1 MKNVNKCILPS
12 IRVKDLITEEASEL
26 KIKILEEGK
35 GLKNVIR
42 SVYAEKA
49 GLALSGFAEAIHPG
63 SIQILGKS
71 EITFINQ
78 KSKEEKMKI
87 IREVCS
93 QNIPCFILAGVV
105 RAPQVLLQEARSN
118 HIPILKSPLKS
129 SVISEK
135 LTRFLEDKLAPR
147 FSFHGVLLDVYGLGI
162 LLLGES
168 GVGKSEC
175 ALDLIVRGHR
185 LISDDIVE
193 IRRKGSFL
201 IGQGGDL
208 ARFHMEL
215 RGLGIINVYDLF
227 GVAAVRFEK
236 VVEYV
241 IQLDRWKEG
250 KEYDR
255 LGIEDHTYEILGIK
269 LPYTIMPVAPGRNIS
284 VLIEVAARNYLL
296 KKRGIHPAKEL
307 EKKLMGQLRKR
318 GTLTEEGQ

>member
-1 MKNVNKCILPS
+1 MKNADKCILPS
-12 IRVKDLITEEASEL
+12 IQVKDLITEEASEL
-26 KIKILEEGK
+26 KVKILEEGK

-42 SVYAEKA
+42 SVYAEKP

-71 EITFINQ
+71 EISFINQ
-78 KSKEEKMKI
+78 KSKEERIKI

-93 QNIPCFILAGVV
+93 QNIPCFILAGGV
-105 RAPQVLLQEARSN
+105 RPPQVLLHEAKSS
-118 HIPILKSPLKS
+118 HIPVLKS
-129 SVISEK
+129 SLRSSVIAEK

-147 FSFHGVLLDVYGLGI
+147 FSIHGVLLDVYGLGI

-193 IRRKGSFL
+193 IRRKGVFL
-201 IGQGGDL
+201 VGQGAEM

-215 RGLGIINVYDLF
+215 RGLGIISVYDLF

-236 VVEYV
+236 IVEYV

-255 LGIEDHTYEILGIK
+255 LGIEDNTYEILGIK
-269 LPYTIMPVAPGRNIS
+269 LPFTIMPVAPGRNIS

-307 EKKLMGQLRKR
+307 EKRLMSKLRREGNQA
-318 GTLTEEGQ
+318 EEGE